1 MSPSEPHPAK
11 LPLHLQLDALRQ
23 ALSANP
29 TLVAVL
35 DRAEAL
41 PAPGWYLAAGCIV
54 QTIWNVMTGRPP
66 EEGIKDYDL
75 IYYDDTDLSWE
86 AGGGETRRGPPLSA
100 GIPASPEVEIRNQA
114 RVPLWYEAKFGVP
127 A

>member
-75 IYYDDTDLSWE
+75 IYFDGSDLSWE
-86 AGGGETRRGPPLSA
+86 AEDAVIRTSA
-100 GIPASPEVEIRNQA
+100 ELFA
-114 RVPLWYEAKFGVP
+114 
-127 A
+127 